1 MTFLPEDI
9 IEGETIV
16 VPLSS
21 SQNLLQTIG
30 KHDPLAL
37 VCYWL
42 KINLGE
48 QYTAPVAI
56 GIQKFGRYVDF

>member
-48 QYTAPVAI
+48 TIYGTGGNWSPEV
-56 GIQKFGRYVDF
+56 